1 MSYLDMSSGQVV
13 AHAPAS
19 ERTAFIRRTYLHLA
33 GAIAVFAALESFF
46 ITSGIAAKF
55 VSVLSASGMS
65 WFLVL
70 AAFMGISYVA
80 DKWARSEV
88 SPQMQY
94 AGLGLFI
101 VAEAII
107 FMPLLYIAATFAPG
121 VIPQAGV
128 ATVALVAGL
137 TFTAFSTRKDFSF
150 LAPALAIGGMVA
162 LGLIVAS
169 MIFGFS
175 LGLVFAGAMV
185 VLAAGSILYTTSNM
199 IHHYHTGQHVA
210 ASLGLFSSVG
220 LMFYYLV
227 FFFMNLAGGD

>member
-1 MSYLDMSSGQVV
+1 MSYLDMSSGQIV
-13 AHAPAS
+13 AQAPAS
-19 ERTAFIRRTYLHLA
+19 ERTTFLRRTYLHVA
-33 GAIAVFAALESFF
+33 GAIAVFAALEAYF
-46 ITSGIAAKF
+46 ITSGIAASF
-55 VSVLSASGMS
+55 MGILSSSGMS

-94 AGLGLFI
+94 AGLGLFV

-107 FMPLLYIAATFAPG
+107 FMPMLYIASTYAPD
-121 VIPQAGV
+121 VIPQAGM
-128 ATVALVAGL
+128 ATLALVAGL
-137 TFTAFSTRKDFSF
+137 TFTAFSTKKDFSF

-185 VLAAGSILYTTSNM
+185 LLAAGSILYTTSNM

-210 ASLGLFSSVG
+210 ASLSLFASVG
-220 LMFYYLV
+220 MMFYYLV
-227 FFFMNLAGGD
+227 FFFMNLSGD